1 MPDADNGTIRIVLV
15 EDHDLVREG
24 LRSLL
29 RQHDDLKIVGEAASV
44 DDAVQ
49 VVLRQSPDIVLL
61 DLRLGG
67 EDGADVARTL
77 RQSGST
83 VRILV
88 LSVHDTSRHLR
99 DALAA
104 GADGYLLKS
113 VSGDDLADGIR
124 NAVAGET
131 VIGHE
136 FVPKLLEDASR
147 GMPMGQPE
155 LTPREQEILELVAEG
170 MANREVAERLN
181 ISARTAQKHLENLF
195 KKLHVHDRTEL
206 VTQAFR
212 RGLLG

>member
-1 MPDADNGTIRIVLV
+1 VTDTEPSTIRIVLV

-29 RQHDDLKIVGEAASV
+29 RPHGDLSIVGEASTV
-44 DDAVQ
+44 GGAVQ
-49 VVLRQSPDIVLL
+49 LVHDETPHIVLL

-67 EDGADVARTL
+67 EDGADVARRL
-77 RQSGST
+77 REAGSD

-113 VSGDDLADGIR
+113 VSGEDLADGIR
-124 NAVAGET
+124 KAVAGET

-147 GMPMGQPE
+147 GIALGE
-155 LTPREQEILELVAEG
+155 TALTAREQEVLELVAEG
-170 MANREVAERLN
+170 LANREVAERLG

-212 RGLLG
+212 SGLLG

>member
-1 MPDADNGTIRIVLV
+1 MTDDDHGTIEIVLV

-29 RQHDDLKIVGEAASV
+29 RLHDDLDIVGESATVA
-44 DDAVQ
+44 DAVQ
-49 VVLRQSPDIVLL
+49 LVLEQSPDIVLL

-67 EDGADVARTL
+67 EDGADVARRL
-77 RQSGST
+77 RQAGST

-113 VSGDDLADGIR
+113 VSGDELADGIR
-124 NAVAGET
+124 KAVAGET

-147 GMPMGQPE
+147 GMPMGQPT
-155 LTPREQEILELVAEG
+155 LTAREQEILELVAEG
-170 MANREVAERLN
+170 LANREVAERLH

-206 VTQAFR
+206 VSQAFR